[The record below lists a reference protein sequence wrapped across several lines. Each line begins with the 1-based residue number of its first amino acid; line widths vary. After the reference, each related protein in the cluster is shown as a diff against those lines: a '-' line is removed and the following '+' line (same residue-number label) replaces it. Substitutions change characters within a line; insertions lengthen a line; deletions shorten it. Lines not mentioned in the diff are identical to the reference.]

1 VLPDYELHIIV
12 VMQNAM
18 TERSSEGF
26 GFRRF
31 LGARAITDFK
41 WGVSA
46 GRLELMLPCLRSTI
60 ISDKLLRLLPGLCDS
75 SMCGGSRAIGK
86 AIDEAYS
93 QSPWH
98 SA

>member
-1 VLPDYELHIIV
+1 VIWMEID
-12 VMQNAM
+12 
-18 TERSSEGF
+18 SF
-26 GFRRF
+26 GIFP
-31 LGARAITDFK
+31 GIACARAIRDHK

-46 GRLELMLPCLRSTI
+46 GRLELMLPCLRSNI

-75 SMCGGSRAIGK
+75 YMCGGSRAIGK

-93 QSPWH
+93 QSSWH